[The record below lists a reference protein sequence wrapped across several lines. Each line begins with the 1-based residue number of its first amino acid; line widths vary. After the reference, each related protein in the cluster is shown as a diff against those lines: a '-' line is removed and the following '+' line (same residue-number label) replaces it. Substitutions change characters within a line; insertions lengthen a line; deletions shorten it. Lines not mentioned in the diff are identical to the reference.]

1 MTNPN
6 YFKNSK
12 HTSSKT
18 YHNYKKFIE
27 QTEISKQSWIE
38 TEMEKGREIFTDL
51 LSGGEVEELRAIVG
65 ESGEFKWV
73 LFFSGSSDSELSI

>member
-1 MTNPN
+1 
-6 YFKNSK
+6 
-12 HTSSKT
+12 
-18 YHNYKKFIE
+18 
-27 QTEISKQSWIE
+27 
-38 TEMEKGREIFTDL
+38 L